1 MTTESKASSTIT
13 PYSNAITTLTSYQAA
28 YKNDFEVQ
36 DLSDYSQGLVNH
48 APLHAVSVKFAGAK
62 LTLERHDIT
71 KLFSLSKYQRTDD
84 VTITWRESKDFLVRK
99 YHQDW
104 LHLFYNETMDRYVS
118 LSGNQTP
125 EAYGLARSFRIL
137 LPGGYHITLT
147 GLFPV
152 SIPELDL
159 NWSDNAIIQYT
170 MTYKVTSWA
179 WGGK

>member
-1 MTTESKASSTIT
+1 M
-13 PYSNAITTLTSYQAA
+13 SNY
-28 YKNDFEVQ
+28 DP
-36 DLSDYSQGLVNH
+36 GLADH

-71 KLFSLSKYQRTDD
+71 KLFSFSKYQRTDD

-99 YHQDW
+99 YHQEW
-104 LHLFYNETMDRYVS
+104 LSLFYDETKDRYVS
-118 LSGNQTP
+118 LDNQTP

-137 LPGGYHITLT
+137 LPGGYHINLL
-147 GLFPV
+147 GVFPV

-170 MTYKVTSWA
+170 ITYKVTSWA
-179 WGGK
+179 WEGSNV

>member
-36 DLSDYSQGLVNH
+36 DISVSRHDLAEH

-71 KLFSLSKYQRTDD
+71 KLFSFSKYQRTDD
-84 VTITWRESKDFLVRK
+84 VTITWRESKDFLVRR

-104 LHLFYNETMDRYVS
+104 LSLFYDETKDRYVS
-118 LSGNQTP
+118 LDNKTP

-137 LPGGYHITLT
+137 LPGGYHITLS
-147 GLFPV
+147 GLFPI

-179 WGGK
+179 WGEK